1 MFRKPNALLGLG
13 TLLLVLGFV
22 APHVLPAAAWVRFV
36 LFGFGIAL
44 YFASFVLW
52 LQPDG
57 CDASTPGL
65 RRRYLREFVPAM
77 LGYLVLLVISLLL
90 LKRVE
95 EPALRALVA
104 LLPVAPIAMV
114 LRAIIRFVRDA
125 DELQRQIELEA
136 VSIATALVSLLY
148 MAGGFLQLAGVVEVP
163 SGVAMIWV
171 FPLLCLS
178 YGLVKIL
185 VARRFQ

>member
-1 MFRKPNALLGLG
+1 MFHKPNALLGFG
-13 TLLLVLGFV
+13 TALLLLGVVLPHALPVAGWVRGVLLGF
-22 APHVLPAAAWVRFV
+22 
-36 LFGFGIAL
+36 GGAL
-44 YFASFVLW
+44 YLGAFVLW

-57 CDASTPGL
+57 CDASTLGL

-77 LGYLVLLVISLLL
+77 IAYVMLLSISLVLL
-90 LKRVE
+90 KRIE
-95 EPALRALVA
+95 EPAMRALVA

-114 LRAIIRFVRDA
+114 LRAIIRYIRDA

-148 MAGGFLQLAGVVEVP
+148 MAGGFLQLAGVIGVP
-163 SGVAMIWV
+163 AGVAMIWM
-171 FPLLCLS
+171 FPLVCMI
-178 YGLVKIL
+178 YGLVKIV